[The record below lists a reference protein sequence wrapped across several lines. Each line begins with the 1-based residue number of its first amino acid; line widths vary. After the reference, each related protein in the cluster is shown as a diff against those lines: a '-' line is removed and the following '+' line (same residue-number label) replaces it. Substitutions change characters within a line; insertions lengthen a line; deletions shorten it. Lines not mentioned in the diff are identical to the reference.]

1 MGITGWIIL
10 AVVGAA
16 VLFFVIPTFI
26 MSLALYR
33 VLLVRTKPE
42 KWGRECSMPEDVEY
56 RGMFEDGVA
65 WREKYRDRM
74 TGNHTA
80 HIIGTAV
87 RRQCK
92 QRRRSADA
100 NSVHNDFFVSERI
113 VQHSAPRQKIPIFFI
128 AEGRSLALGESVG
141 AVIDCKDII
150 SRKSVR
156 LGKIAAIQAL
166 SSVDDPCFYQ
176 IGGFWID
183 FYHYIRCLDV
193 EFSGACDIRS

>member
-65 WREKYRDRM
+65 WREKYRDSRHRKQIYIEKLKGLSPLEKLGQGYSYTADVHGRKITQ
-74 TGNHTA
+74 TGQVKKGDTICVYVSDGRLQA
-80 HIIGTAV
+80 KVTDI
-87 RRQCK
+87 QKDK
-92 QRRRSADA
+92 QDA
-100 NSVHNDFFVSERI
+100 
-113 VQHSAPRQKIPIFFI
+113 
-128 AEGRSLALGESVG
+128 GEV
-141 AVIDCKDII
+141 
-150 SRKSVR
+150 
-156 LGKIAAIQAL
+156 
-166 SSVDDPCFYQ
+166 
-176 IGGFWID
+176 
-183 FYHYIRCLDV
+183 
-193 EFSGACDIRS
+193 